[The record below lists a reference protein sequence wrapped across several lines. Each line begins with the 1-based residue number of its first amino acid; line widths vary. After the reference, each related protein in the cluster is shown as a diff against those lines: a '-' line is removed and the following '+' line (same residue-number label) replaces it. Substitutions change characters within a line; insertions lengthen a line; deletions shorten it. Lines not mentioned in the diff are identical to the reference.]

1 MANIYD
7 ILKEKIESNKNID
20 INYNRD
26 NQITLNSFC
35 VEQDIRKQDVTS
47 KVSQVSSISIVRKKM
62 VEKQREIARN
72 IDCVIE
78 GRDIGSVVFPNAEF
92 KFYLDA
98 KAEIRAARRLKE
110 LTNQDKSVTLDDLI
124 TQIKRRDFLD
134 TNRKISPLIR
144 TKEAIVIDTSSMDVD
159 EQIEQIVK
167 IINNK

>member
-1 MANIYD
+1 
-7 ILKEKIESNKNID
+7 
-20 INYNRD
+20 
-26 NQITLNSFC
+26 
-35 VEQDIRKQDVTS
+35 
-47 KVSQVSSISIVRKKM
+47 M